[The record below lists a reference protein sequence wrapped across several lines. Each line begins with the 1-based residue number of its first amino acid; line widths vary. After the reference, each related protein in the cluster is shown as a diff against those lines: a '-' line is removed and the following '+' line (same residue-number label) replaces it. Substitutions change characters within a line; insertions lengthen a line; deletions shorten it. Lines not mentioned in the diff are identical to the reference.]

1 VAAVFLDDRLESILQ
16 ALKLR
21 ESKAIS
27 DARCRA
33 LAKQVREA
41 CPHAVVRI
49 NPPRYNELHAEMR
62 NLNKILAWAHARAI
76 EDLLAEVDCGQ
87 VVTDRFQAGDLLQ
100 RTLME
105 RGRKVRVD
113 EHPRA
118 ERDLAVAAASVVAR
132 DAFLAGLDRL
142 SREAGIDLP
151 KGATHVVA
159 TAQRVVRQGGRDL
172 LERVAKL
179 HFKTT
184 ASVLGD
190 ALPDD

>member
-1 VAAVFLDDRLESILQ
+1 VFLDERREAILQ
-16 ALKLR
+16 GLKLR
-21 ESKAIS
+21 ESKVIT
-27 DARCRA
+27 DKRCRA
-33 LAKQVREA
+33 LGQQVREA
-41 CPHAVVRI
+41 CPHALVRI

-62 NLNKILAWAHARAI
+62 NLNKMLAWGHARAI

-87 VVTDRFQAGDLLQ
+87 VVTDRFQDGDLLQ

-132 DAFLAGLDRL
+132 EAFLDGLDRL
-142 SREAGIDLP
+142 SREAGVDLP

-159 TAQRVVRQGGRDL
+159 AAKQVVRQGGREL
-172 LERVAKL
+172 LGRVAKL

-184 ASVLGD
+184 AQVLGS
-190 ALPDD
+190 APADD